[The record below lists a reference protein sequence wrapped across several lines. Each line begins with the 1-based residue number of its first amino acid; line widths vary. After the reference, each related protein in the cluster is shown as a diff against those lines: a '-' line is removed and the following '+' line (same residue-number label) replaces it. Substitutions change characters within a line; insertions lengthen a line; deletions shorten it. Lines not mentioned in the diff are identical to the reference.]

1 MDGTGVA
8 VARQDAPAPSAAAP
22 HQSPEVQRL
31 LAAARDNGETELGV
45 AWCECSLGG
54 GQGAKLYEALFNRMY
69 GTNVR
74 VNFSP
79 AVSMTEMAA
88 KVAQEAAVGQKAS
101 TDILLGT
108 DTHFGAL
115 LDRDVLEAYDYSLLS
130 PRIRKEMVAVGNIGV
145 QIAGSGIAGIAVN
158 TDLVSPAD
166 VPKRLEDVLHPK
178 WKGVIAAPQN
188 AAYLDRVAM
197 RPEWGADRMRAFVS
211 RLSEHVGGL
220 IVTGEMGRIISG
232 EFLMLVLGGHT
243 QVVREKARGA
253 PLAFVI
259 PEDAAVVAY
268 LHLGVPRTAA
278 HPNLSKLFI
287 NTVLTEEGQRIA
299 YEREFTDHPDLPGS
313 QSAAELNEL
322 KARGIRPLS
331 VDVQFQVEHPEL
343 RGLADD
349 LVKILREKGGS

>member
-1 MDGTGVA
+1 MFV
-8 VARQDAPAPSAAAP
+8 P
-22 HQSPEVQRL
+22 
-31 LAAARDNGETELGV
+31 
-45 AWCECSLGG
+45 
-54 GQGAKLYEALFNRMY
+54 YI
-69 GTNVR
+69 R
-74 VNFSP
+74 VSFSP

-88 KVAQEAAVGQKAS
+88 KVAQEAAAGQKAS

-108 DTHFGAL
+108 DSHFGAL
-115 LDRDVLEAYDYSLLS
+115 LGRDVLEPYDYSLLS
-130 PRIRKEMVAVGNIGV
+130 PRIRKEMVAASDIGV
-145 QIAGSGIAGIAVN
+145 QIAGSGVAGIAVN
-158 TDLVSPAD
+158 TDLVPASD
-166 VPKRLEDVLHPK
+166 LPKRLEDVLHPK
-178 WKGVIAAPQN
+178 WKGKIAAPQN

-197 RPEWGADRMRAFVS
+197 RPEWGPERMKTFVS

-220 IVTGEMGRIISG
+220 IVTGEMGRIVSG

-287 NTVLTEEGQRIA
+287 NTILTEEGQRIA

-313 QSAAELNEL
+313 QSAVELNEL
-322 KARGIRPLS
+322 KARGIQPLK

-349 LVKILREKGGS
+349 LVKILREKGGG